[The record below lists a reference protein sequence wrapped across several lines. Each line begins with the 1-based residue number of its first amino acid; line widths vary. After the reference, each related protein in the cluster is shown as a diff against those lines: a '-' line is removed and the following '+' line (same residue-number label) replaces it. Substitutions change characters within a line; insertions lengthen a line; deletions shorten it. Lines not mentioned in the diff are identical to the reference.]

1 MERGEALRDALL
13 ASTPARWVGD
23 TLERRPHMSSLTLAV
38 GGPVKDGF
46 WVRVLTLLAQVRLEI
61 AVHL

>member
-1 MERGEALRDALL
+1 
-13 ASTPARWVGD
+13 
-23 TLERRPHMSSLTLAV
+23 MSSLTLAV